1 MISQEEFVQLSQLI
15 DSLEEAYKRLAY
27 FYVNKDLDKFN
38 AAKNFIFEVKNKIDE
53 LLKNES

>member
-1 MISQEEFVQLSQLI
+1 VQLSQLI

>member
-1 MISQEEFVQLSQLI
+1 VQLSQLI
-15 DSLEEAYKRLAY
+15 DSLEEAYKRLEY

-38 AAKNFIFEVKNKIDE
+38 AAKNFISEVKNKIDE

>member
-1 MISQEEFVQLSQLI
+1 MISQEEFAQLSQLI
-15 DSLEEAYKRLAY
+15 DSLEEAYKRLEY

-38 AAKNFIFEVKNKIDE
+38 TAKNFISEVKNKIDE